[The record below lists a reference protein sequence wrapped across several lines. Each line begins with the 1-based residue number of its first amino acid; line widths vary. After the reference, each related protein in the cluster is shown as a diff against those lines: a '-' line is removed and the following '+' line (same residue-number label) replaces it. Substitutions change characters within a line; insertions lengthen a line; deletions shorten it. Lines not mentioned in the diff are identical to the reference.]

1 MSLRS
6 ASTICVFRGGA
17 TGSEVLMT
25 QRGSSARFMAGAWV
39 FPGGVVEELDGGE
52 RAIAAMGGSIGD
64 EARPWIA
71 AALRE
76 LVEEVQVWVTTEP
89 LILDEPE
96 GWLRDEAVF
105 AAAVERDLH
114 LDAGRVAYFANW
126 ITPTMVPVRFN
137 TRFFAVEV
145 PPGTRAFPEPGELD
159 AVAWVTPR
167 DALAKGRLGEW
178 VVPFPTMKT
187 LEFLAG
193 FDTVADL
200 IDYARNLPAVPTIQ
214 PRMRVGADGAL
225 EVVLPGEAGF
235 DDLEDVPP
243 DPAVLAHAARA
254 AAAKGTA
261 VPEVGGDES

>member
-6 ASTICVFRGGA
+6 ASTICVFRGA
-17 TGSEVLMT
+17 ETGSEVLMAR
-25 QRGSSARFMAGAWV
+25 RGSSARFMAGAWV
-39 FPGGVVEELDGGE
+39 FPGGVVDEVDDGE
-52 RAIAAMGGSIGD
+52 RSVAALGGSIGD
-64 EARPWIA
+64 EERPWIA

-89 LILDEPE
+89 VILDQPE

-105 AAAVERDLH
+105 AAAIERGLH
-114 LDAGRVAYFANW
+114 FDAGRVAYFANW

-145 PPGTRAFPEPGELD
+145 APGTRAFPEPGELD
-159 AVAWVTPR
+159 AVAWVTPHE
-167 DALAKGRLGEW
+167 ALARGRTGEW
-178 VVPFPTMKT
+178 LVPFPTVKT

-200 IDYARNLPAVPTIQ
+200 IDYARSLPAVPPIQ
-214 PRMRVGADGAL
+214 PRMRVVADGAL
-225 EVVLPGEAGF
+225 EVVLPGEPGF

-243 DPAVLAHAARA
+243 DPAALAHAARA

-261 VPEVGGDES
+261 VPEVGGDAS

>member
-1 MSLRS
+1 MSLRP
-6 ASTICVFRGGA
+6 AATICVFRRGA
-17 TGSEVLMT
+17 AGSEVLMV
-25 QRGSSARFMAGAWV
+25 QRGRGARFMAGAWV
-39 FPGGVVEELDGGE
+39 FPGGVVDDVDGGA
-52 RAIAAMGGSIGD
+52 RAVAAMGGSIGD

-76 LVEEVQVWVTTEP
+76 LVEEVQVWVTAEP
-89 LILDEPE
+89 VMLEQPE
-96 GWLRDEAVF
+96 AWLRDEAVF
-105 AAAVERDLH
+105 DAAIDRGLH
-114 LDAGRVAYFANW
+114 FDADRVAYFANW
-126 ITPTMVPVRFN
+126 ITPTMVPVRFD

-145 PPGTRAFPEPGELD
+145 VPGTRAFPEPGELD

-167 DALAKGRLGEW
+167 NALARGRSGEW

-200 IDYARNLPAVPTIQ
+200 IAHAKNLPTVPAIQ

-225 EVVLPGEAGF
+225 EVVLPGEPGF

-243 DPAVLAHAARA
+243 DPAALAQAAQA

-261 VPEVGGDES
+261 VPEVGGDEG